1 MTIKLDVAL
10 WIDDL
15 SQVSAAAQAAER
27 LGFNALWT
35 SDTNHNPLFPLVL
48 AAEHTQK
55 IQLGTCIVVAF
66 ARSPMDLAYQA
77 WDLARYSRG
86 RFILG
91 LGTQVPAH
99 ITRRFGME
107 WKKPAAEALREY
119 VGALRA
125 IWHAWQTGERLN
137 YRGRFYKLTLMA
149 PFFDPGPHDYPE
161 IPIYT
166 AGVNLR
172 MCRLAGEVSD
182 GFHVHP
188 FHTRRYLQEVV
199 LPVITEGTA
208 SAGREPGDLD
218 ISSAIFVAAG
228 DSQAEIDAAVEFV
241 RQQTAF
247 YASTPSYAAVMDLHG
262 WSDVREKLSRL
273 AIRKRWDEMGALIS
287 DEMVDEFAI
296 ICSWS
301 ELPGK
306 IREKYEGLLDRVTL
320 YTLFSPTEDQER
332 WANICAAF
340 SYWTLDDAN
349 RLGQDRVSKWTLK
362 IE

>member
-1 MTIKLDVAL
+1 MKIDVAL
-10 WIDDL
+10 WVDDL
-15 SQVSAAAQAAER
+15 GQVPAAAQAAEK
-27 LGFNALWT
+27 LGFSALWT
-35 SDTNHNPLFPLVL
+35 SDTSHNPLFPLVL
-48 AAEHTQK
+48 VAEHTRQ
-55 IQLGTCIVVAF
+55 IRLGTAIVVAF
-66 ARSPMDLAYQA
+66 ARSPMDVAYQA

-86 RFILG
+86 RFLLG

-107 WKKPAAEALREY
+107 WKKPAAEVLREY

-137 YRGRFYKLTLMA
+137 FRGRFYKLTLMA
-149 PFFDPGPHDYPE
+149 PFFDPGPHDFPH

-188 FHTRRYLQEVV
+188 FHTRRYLREVV
-199 LPVITEGTA
+199 LPTIAEGAA
-208 SAGREPGDLD
+208 SAGRGLSGID

-228 DSQAEIDAAVEFV
+228 DSQAEIDAAVQFV
-241 RQQTAF
+241 RQQVAF
-247 YASTPSYAAVMDLHG
+247 YASTPSYAPVMDLHG
-262 WSDVREKLSRL
+262 WSDTREKLSRL
-273 AIRKRWDEMGALIS
+273 AVRKRWDEMGALIS
-287 DEMVDEFAI
+287 DEMAAEFAI

-306 IREKYEGLLDRVTL
+306 IREKYEGILDRVTL
-320 YTLFSPTEDQER
+320 YKPFDPTQDQER
-332 WANICAAF
+332 WASICAAF
-340 SYWTLDDAN
+340 
-349 RLGQDRVSKWTLK
+349 
-362 IE
+362 